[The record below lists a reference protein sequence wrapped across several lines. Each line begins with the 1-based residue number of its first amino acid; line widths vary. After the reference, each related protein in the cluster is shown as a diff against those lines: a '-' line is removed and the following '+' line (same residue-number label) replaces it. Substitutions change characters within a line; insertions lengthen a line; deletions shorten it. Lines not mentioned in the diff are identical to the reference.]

1 MNHPRSPV
9 RVFIVDDQEVVRT
22 GLRQLVEQADDLVL
36 VGEACTAAEAVAR
49 MPALRPDVAILDA
62 RLPDG
67 SGIEACRRVRSLEP
81 AIRALLLT
89 SYDDDDAVR
98 ATILA
103 GAAGYLLKDI
113 RNLDLVA
120 SIRAVAAGRPV
131 IDPENLVS
139 ARARLVRERGAPH
152 GTTLTRDE
160 RRVLALIT
168 AGHTDREISAE
179 LDLSTPSV
187 HEHVHAVLAHLGT
200 NPG

>member
-1 MNHPRSPV
+1 MAA
-9 RVFIVDDQEVVRT
+9 
-22 GLRQLVEQADDLVL
+22 AD
-36 VGEACTAAEAVAR
+36 AVAR

-67 SGIEACRRVRSLEP
+67 SGIEVCRRVRSLHP

-139 ARARLVRERGAPH
+139 ARSRLVRERGAPH

-168 AGHTDREISAE
+168 AGRTDQEISAE

-200 NPG
+200 NPAGGTVGGTDSRQAPD